1 MSALELR
8 PRFENLRMGPGVYVV
23 RGTLMSLTHVRFRGT
38 VQVVL
43 NDIVGPR
50 YLMSEGVSPH

>member
-1 MSALELR
+1 
-8 PRFENLRMGPGVYVV
+8 
-23 RGTLMSLTHVRFRGT
+23 MSLTHVRFRGT

-43 NDIVGPR
+43 NDIVGSR